1 MAELQEHFKMD
12 YESILP
18 NPQSVIVGPKYRITV
33 LSDLLIR
40 LEYSETS
47 TFEDRPTELVMNR
60 KFPVA
65 HFEKK
70 EDSKYLTITTK
81 YFTLTYQK
89 GTIFVGTKV
98 SPDQNLR
105 ISLNETDKYWYFSHP
120 EVRNFKGTAYS
131 LDGDVSKHK
140 LERGLYSTDGFVSID
155 DSHSLIFNEDG
166 SLGKRTDKRI
176 DTYVFMY
183 RRDFGAALRDY
194 FTLTGYP
201 PLIPRY
207 ALGVWWNRNIE
218 YNTKMLE
225 NLTYK
230 FYKNKVPMSVLL
242 LGDKWHRV
250 NNKMK
255 SGLSFN
261 ETLFKRP
268 KRLMDFLHSKG
279 IRVAVSVNPM
289 EGISDKEDYYLPF
302 KSASGLEGNGKLP
315 FNVFNKNVISAYFD
329 YLIHPLMNYGVD
341 FFFIN
346 YNNPNDLVSLRALTH
361 FHFNDFKQIANR
373 RGMVLARN
381 GLIAAHRYPVHY
393 TGETL
398 VSWRNLEAL
407 PAFNSSASN
416 IGISW
421 ISNDIG
427 GYTDGIEDGELYSR
441 FVQFGCFS
449 PILRLSADEGYYYK
463 REPWKWDIST
473 NSVVSEYLRL
483 RHSLIPYLYSEA
495 YRYSRTGLPLVQ
507 PLYYRYPEIYD
518 EPLYKSEYYFGDA
531 LFVAPITTKMDKV
544 MERTVQK
551 LYLPDGIWYDFTT
564 GRKYIGGRRYTAFYK
579 LESYPVFARAGTVI
593 PLAVLDEK
601 NINDTNPPKAMEI
614 QIFPGESNTYEL
626 YEDDGISSL
635 HENGYYIVTNIDYTS
650 SKGGATVVIRPVAG
664 KSGIISNYRSYRI
677 RFRNTNEPDS
687 YDVHIGSE
695 SVKGIETYVDDNDF
709 IMELPSLSTLKQI
722 TISIKGKNL
731 EIDAI
736 SLFNDDISSIL
747 NDLPIETKTKDIIGK
762 ILFSD
767 EEIRKKRIR
776 VRKLKKYGVSQ
787 KYINLFLKLLEY
799 LQDI

>member
-1 MAELQEHFKMD
+1 MGNLQSHFQMD

-18 NPQSVIVGPKYRITV
+18 NPQAVISGPKYRITI
-33 LSDLLIR
+33 LSDLLVR

-60 KFPVA
+60 NFKLA

-81 YFTLTYQK
+81 YFTLTYLK
-89 GTIFVGTKV
+89 GSIFVGTKV
-98 SPDQNLR
+98 SPDANLR
-105 ISLNETDKYWYFSHP
+105 INLNDTDKYWYMNHP
-120 EVRNFKGTAYS
+120 EVRNFMGTSYS
-131 LDGDVSKHK
+131 LDGEVSKHK
-140 LERGLYSTDGFVSID
+140 LEKGLYSTDGFVSID

-166 SLGKRTDKRI
+166 SLGKRNDKRI

-183 RRDFGAALRDY
+183 KRDFGAALRDY
-194 FTLTGYP
+194 FTLTGFP

-218 YNTKMLE
+218 YNAKDIE

-250 NNKMK
+250 NPKMK
-255 SGLSFN
+255 SGLTFN

-268 KRLMDFLHSKG
+268 KRLTDFLHSKG
-279 IRVAVSVNPM
+279 IKVAVSVNPF
-289 EGISDKEDYYLPF
+289 EGISEKEDYYLPF
-302 KSASGLEGNGKLP
+302 KSASGLEGSGTLP
-315 FNVFNKNVISAYFD
+315 FNLFNKNVLSAYFD

-346 YNNPNDLVSLRALTH
+346 YNNPKDLVSLRALTH
-361 FHFNDFKQIANR
+361 YHFNDFKQIQNR

-381 GLIAAHRYPVHY
+381 GLIASHRYPVHY

-398 VSWRNLEAL
+398 VSWSNLQAL
-407 PAFNSSASN
+407 PAFNSNASN

-427 GYTDGIEDGELYSR
+427 GFTDGVEDGELYSR
-441 FVQFGCFS
+441 FCQFGCFS

-463 REPWKWDIST
+463 REPWRWDITT
-473 NSVVSEYLRL
+473 NSVVSQYLRL

-518 EPLYKSEYYFGDA
+518 EPLYKNEYYFGDS
-531 LFVAPITTKMDKV
+531 LFVAPITTKMDRV
-544 MERTVQK
+544 MERTIQK

-564 GRKYIGGRRYTAFYK
+564 GRKYIGGKRYTAFYK
-579 LESYPVFARAGTVI
+579 LESYPVFTRAGSII
-593 PLAVLDEK
+593 PLAILDER
-601 NINDTNPPKAMEI
+601 NINDTNPPKVMEI

-635 HENGYYIVTNIDYTS
+635 YEQGYYLVTDIDYTYQ
-650 SKGGATVVIRPVAG
+650 KNNYTVVIRPVAG
-664 KSGIISNYRSYRI
+664 KSGIINNYRAYRI
-677 RFRNTNEPDS
+677 RFKNTNEPDS
-687 YDVHIGSE
+687 FDAHIGSE

-709 IMELPSLSTLKQI
+709 VIELPSLSTLKQI
-722 TISIKGKNL
+722 TLSIKGKNL
-731 EIDAI
+731 EIDAA
-736 SLFNDDISSIL
+736 SLFTDDISSIL
-747 NDLPIETKTKDIIGK
+747 NDLPIQTKTKDIIGK

-767 EEIRKKRIR
+767 DDIKQKRIK

-799 LQDI
+799 LADV